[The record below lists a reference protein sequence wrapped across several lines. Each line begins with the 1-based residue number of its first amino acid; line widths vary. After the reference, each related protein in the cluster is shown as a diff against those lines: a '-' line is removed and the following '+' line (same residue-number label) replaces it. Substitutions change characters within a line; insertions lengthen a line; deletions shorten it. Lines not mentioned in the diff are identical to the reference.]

1 MTSRNM
7 VSTTSYKRPRIF
19 GSRTAVLAITPSTV
33 VDRFWMR
40 LILAASF
47 LFVLCASEAQAQVD
61 RWFTVNPIQVCN
73 DTGGT
78 PAPIPMFQAETEKIF
93 AQAGV
98 APIWLPTTQLNDSS
112 LLSVTTV
119 LNLDL
124 PGNGQHADPL
134 TINMWFVEDMPNPLG
149 TLYGEAYNG
158 ANGVA
163 INGTEVENFNGG
175 VGRLDTVAHEIGH
188 NLGLGHW
195 NFGSGGA
202 NNLETQGS
210 SRSVP
215 ESIDDITP
223 DGANVSQLTEAQIT
237 ELRSSPF
244 LGTVPEVLVDTNGS
258 TPYNADNFF
267 LVDFSSGPVGMSLAS
282 LTMDLSPV
290 DAFLDPTSTEPGF
303 AGTPF
308 AIDPASLVGVSA
320 ADITPSGDSD
330 GSQLLTLDFAADSFT
345 EGDSFRFGID
355 VDLLDGIDLFGA
367 TPEELMG
374 TLFTFEFDSGL
385 LAEAEIEADLI
396 ASSIEPISNLSFI
409 DFHPIIR
416 EIQTPFEWYLD
427 PDPVRAVPEPAT
439 LLLVLAGLALLPRR
453 RRASYIVAGSKSPA
467 SLRARRVVSPHDRYR
482 VGIDFTQNRKRCSAR
497 VDG

>member
-1 MTSRNM
+1 MMPVVALLRSRC
-7 VSTTSYKRPRIF
+7 SRRRRKKSLPRR
-19 GSRTAVLAITPSTV
+19 GSL
-33 VDRFWMR
+33 
-40 LILAASF
+40 
-47 LFVLCASEAQAQVD
+47 
-61 RWFTVNPIQVCN
+61 
-73 DTGGT
+73 
-78 PAPIPMFQAETEKIF
+78 
-93 AQAGV
+93 
-98 APIWLPTTQLNDSS
+98 PIWLPTTQLNDSS

-119 LNLDL
+119 LDLNL

-134 TINMWFVEDMPNPLG
+134 TINMWFVEDMPNPWG
-149 TLYGEAYNG
+149 TLYGEAYNS

-223 DGANVSQLTEAQIT
+223 DGADLSQLTAAQIT

-258 TPYNADNFF
+258 TPYNADDFF

-290 DAFLDPTSTEPGF
+290 DAFLDPTGTEPGLL
-303 AGTPF
+303 GTPF
-308 AIDPASLVGVSA
+308 LVDVGSLVGVTTG
-320 ADITPSGDSD
+320 DITASGDTD
-330 GSQLLTLDFAADSFT
+330 GSQLLTLNFAADSFT

-355 VDLLDGIDLFGA
+355 VDLLDGIDLYGA
-367 TPEELMG
+367 TPEELVG
-374 TLFTFEFDSGL
+374 ALFTFEFDSGL
-385 LAEAEIEADLI
+385 LAEAEIEEDLI
-396 ASSIEPISNLSFI
+396 ASSIEPVNNFSFI
-409 DFHPIIR
+409 RDPITR
-416 EIQTPFEWYLD
+416 VLQTPFEWTLD
-427 PDPVRAVPEPAT
+427 PDPVPSGVVPEPSSAI
-439 LLLVLAGLALLPRR
+439 LIGLGLILAAFPMRR
-453 RRASYIVAGSKSPA
+453 KQRNVR
-467 SLRARRVVSPHDRYR
+467 
-482 VGIDFTQNRKRCSAR
+482 
-497 VDG
+497 